1 MGKGLGGGSENIGV
15 EGTSGHGR
23 GGDDSLVWLEM
34 PETGEKKIEAYD
46 TITYY
51 DPQVILLTRRLCMC
65 LGLTSINLVLKLWAF
80 RSNVIALSN
89 RLRIRPQHHLV

>member
-1 MGKGLGGGSENIGV
+1 VGT
-15 EGTSGHGR
+15 EG

-51 DPQVILLTRRLCMC
+51 DPQVILLTRRLCTC
-65 LGLTSINLVLKLWAF
+65 LGLTSI
-80 RSNVIALSN
+80 
-89 RLRIRPQHHLV
+89 